1 MFFEKYMNIAV
12 TGYVGT
18 GSSAMIDLLREYDGV
33 NIVPEQRASYEH
45 QVFYRSGGLFDLLAI
60 LGHGTSPVCSDQV
73 INHFID
79 TMNNLYQYDYVWYGG
94 YKNLVG
100 DEFKKN
106 VDDFVSSISYKFAGT
121 NSTHQTRTYFSI
133 KKTLLQFA
141 AHIIYK
147 KNFMKYGVGY
157 KTDGKPSYVSIPSAD
172 ELQQAAVRFTS
183 SYFKLFDSQGY
194 INVFDHLIWPQQIEN
209 YTKYFNQDD
218 LKIIVL
224 VRDPRDVFL
233 LNKYVW
239 YHDPRGKRL
248 ANPSLR
254 TNVEEFAHDWKRT
267 FTPIPQSK
275 NILKVQFE
283 DMIYR
288 YDDTIKEIE
297 AFIGLSDSQ
306 HVGKKTK
313 FDPEKS
319 IENTQVFNSRDD
331 WRLEV
336 EGLLSFLSDYIYDFP
351 YIYTPERKLMFD

>member
-1 MFFEKYMNIAV
+1 MNIAV

-33 NIVPEQRASYEH
+33 KIVPEQRASYEH

-60 LGHGTSPVCSDQV
+60 LGYGTSPVCSDQV

-106 VDDFVSSISYKFAGT
+106 VDDFVSSISYKFNGT
-121 NSTHQTRTYFSI
+121 NSTHQTRTFYSI
-133 KKTLLQFA
+133 KKTLMQLA
-141 AHIIYK
+141 AHVIYK

-183 SYFKLFDSQGY
+183 SYFKLFDSQDN

-209 YTKYFNQDD
+209 YTKFFNQDD

-254 TNVEEFAHDWKRT
+254 TNVEDFAHDWKRT
-267 FTPIPQSK
+267 FTPIQESE

-288 YDDTIKEIE
+288 YDDTIMKIE
-297 AFIGLSDSQ
+297 DFIGLSDSL
-306 HVGKKTK
+306 HVRKNTK
-313 FDPEKS
+313 FNPEKS

-331 WRLEV
+331 WKREV
-336 EGLLSFLSDYIYDFP
+336 DAILSFLSDYIYNFP
-351 YIYTPERKLMFD
+351 YLHTPERKFMFD